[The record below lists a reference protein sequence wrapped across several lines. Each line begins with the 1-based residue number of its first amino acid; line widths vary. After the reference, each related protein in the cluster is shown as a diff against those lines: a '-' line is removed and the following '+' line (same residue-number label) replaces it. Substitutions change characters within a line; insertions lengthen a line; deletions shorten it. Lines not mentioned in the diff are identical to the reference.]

1 MNEISLALIRSGGN
15 TQSEMGGVPPLV
27 KSRDKWPW
35 IEIGRDRVSLP
46 PRTRGVNR
54 PPLKRSFVRFVS
66 DRRLVDSRVGR
77 SVSFVRTLYARRERE
92 RERADHASQPEVA
105 VPFVPPL
112 FLAQYRPRPRLSHLH
127 SLRSL
132 LPRPLAPY
140 RSSSQI
146 QDGFELISDSHSTI
160 RRAFPTGIRGGVS
173 ASSNLRST
181 LRVFFSRRLL
191 SALSS
196 ESCSFLYR
204 SEIFNSS
211 CLMTMNISDP

>member
-77 SVSFVRTLYARRERE
+77 SVSFVRTIYERRERE
-92 RERADHASQPEVA
+92 RES
-105 VPFVPPL
+105 
-112 FLAQYRPRPRLSHLH
+112 RPC
-127 SLRSL
+127 
-132 LPRPLAPY
+132 
-140 RSSSQI
+140 
-146 QDGFELISDSHSTI
+146 EST
-160 RRAFPTGIRGGVS
+160 GSRGALCS
-173 ASSNLRST
+173 
-181 LRVFFSRRLL
+181 
-191 SALSS
+191 SALSCAVPSQASFIAFTFSPFLASSPTRPVQIIESDTGRIWIDFWQSFHDPPRVPHRYTRRCLGKFES
-196 ESCSFLYR
+196 EVNASR
-204 SEIFNSS
+204 IFFTSTSLSLVERIVFIFIPEWNF
-211 CLMTMNISDP
+211 